1 MAKLCLYKLS
11 IDFWGTGDWPS
22 NCLICVSDWPEW
34 PGWLDLLS
42 HSPKHQPSHHHSHIH
57 SFTHRQMGSANM
69 KCTVSWQLIIITST
83 LCLGELSL
91 SFFFSCNS
99 FPQLLINHS
108 GTSDLSSDGTRECRM
123 VCITMRRSSG
133 MFKHSS
139 LQKMTY
145 KRLKWLIVIY
155 LIHRHQINQNVPK
168 NTVLWEIYWKQFW
181 LN

>member
-91 SFFFSCNS
+91 SFFFLHVTHFLNFWSITQALQIYPVTEPESAEWCVS
-99 FPQLLINHS
+99 QWEDPA
-108 GTSDLSSDGTRECRM
+108 ECWNIR
-123 VCITMRRSSG
+123 VYR
-133 MFKHSS
+133 
-139 LQKMTY
+139 
-145 KRLKWLIVIY
+145 KWLINDSND
-155 LIHRHQINQNVPK
+155 L
-168 NTVLWEIYWKQFW
+168 
-181 LN
+181 